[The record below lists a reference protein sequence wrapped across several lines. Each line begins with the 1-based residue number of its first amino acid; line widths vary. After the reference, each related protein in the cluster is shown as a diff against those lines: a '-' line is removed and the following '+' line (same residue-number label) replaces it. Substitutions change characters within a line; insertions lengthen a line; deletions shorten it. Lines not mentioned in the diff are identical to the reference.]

1 MEEYRNLI
9 KTATDDLEARL
20 ESIDEKLETIFART
34 LTDSDVDAVEMRLIR
49 EERASTQKCLQI
61 CSQLSDHIDQIQLHP
76 AQHSESSS
84 RPTHPIPL
92 PEIVTSQGL
101 QECQDSLR
109 DASAKLERH
118 MHDVVDRLLV
128 KSKISMASEEEV
140 AELTRL
146 QEEWKTARHC
156 MGICSKA
163 DDHLKET
170 ISIIENFATG
180 DDTIQFL
187 VSTNDRV
194 IHGKNRG
201 YGTRQRQVGGHLSDL
216 SLQQISRDMAN
227 VSLGGKEEQGKRSR
241 SAESSASCVP
251 VESTLSSGFRERY
264 GKGVKLAS
272 EPNSDVISR
281 EQLDRGSL
289 SLPER

>member
-9 KTATDDLEARL
+9 KTATDDLEAHL
-20 ESIDEKLETIFART
+20 ESIDGKLETIFTRT
-34 LTDSDVDAVEMRLIR
+34 LTDSDADAVEMRLIR

-61 CSQLSDHIDQIQLHP
+61 CSQLSDHIDQIQLHS
-76 AQHSESSS
+76 AQHSKSSS
-84 RPTHPIPL
+84 RPTHPVPL

-109 DASAKLERH
+109 SASVKLERH

-128 KSKISMASEEEV
+128 KSKTSMASEEEV

-156 MGICSKA
+156 MDICSRA

-170 ISIIENFATG
+170 ISVIENFATG

-187 VSTNDRV
+187 VSTNERV

-201 YGTRQRQVGGHLSDL
+201 YGMRQRQVGGHLSDL
-216 SLQQISRDMAN
+216 SLQQISRDMTN
-227 VSLGGKEEQGKRSR
+227 VSLGGKEDQSERSR
-241 SAESSASCVP
+241 TAASPASGVP
-251 VESTLSSGFRERY
+251 VESTLGSGFRERY

-272 EPNSDVISR
+272 EPTSDVMSV
-281 EQLDRGSL
+281 EQPDRGSL
-289 SLPER
+289 GLPER